1 MKMVI
6 DDNSTNIKMHDLTPM
21 QHSYYIGSQ
30 NDIKWGGVDCQGY
43 LEIALE
49 DCDTDKFLNSWEIL
63 VSRHEMLRA
72 SIFNGRCIINGCDYV
87 DNIEVIDLSDSTDHD
102 IKNRLSMIRE
112 ELKNTDYKVFNKSFK
127 GILVKTKKCSA
138 LHLSINLLFVDFGSV
153 QILFK
158 ELKALLS
165 GELLDEKQG
174 DFFDYL
180 DLVGKYSDNRISEDK
195 KYWND
200 RINNFPSYPKLPRSG
215 R

>member
-21 QHSYYIGSQ
+21 QHSYYLGSQ

-165 GELLDEKQG
+165 GELLDEK
-174 DFFDYL
+174 
-180 DLVGKYSDNRISEDK
+180 
-195 KYWND
+195 
-200 RINNFPSYPKLPRSG
+200 
-215 R
+215 